1 MAMPTASQE
10 LVRAVALEHDLERL
24 QDELEVVPELAI
36 ATDIVVVEAHLT
48 FERDVAAATDL
59 PNAGKARRHGEAHAV
74 PRLVFGHFRRNRR
87 ARSDNGHIAF
97 ENVDE
102 LRQFIEAELAENV
115 SKRVNTRV
123 VLHLEGLA
131 ASLVLGHEFFSAFF
145 GVNVHAA
152 ELVHGEQRAVL
163 ANASLLEDD
172 RALRVADFDGERTEQ
187 QERREY
193 NQCSRRA
200 GDVYNPLDDVPKA
213 DLVRVDP
220 DVRKV
225 QTVQREEASVSAVE
239 FLQLVVHFEVVLFLV
254 AGVKVCL
261 ENRGLGLVAECL
273 DETCVVELVEDFL
286 ADAFERAHVGIQED
300 DADTAIV
307 AQITENIDKAQVRK
321 HRKNA
326 DFPRVFDNFGRTAP
340 AEHVVLVR
348 INLDE
353 KERLA
358 GAVRAQKFLVQPRL
372 EEPCGVNDIL

>member
-1 MAMPTASQE
+1 M
-10 LVRAVALEHDLERL
+10 
-24 QDELEVVPELAI
+24 
-36 ATDIVVVEAHLT
+36 
-48 FERDVAAATDL
+48 
-59 PNAGKARRHGEAHAV
+59 
-74 PRLVFGHFRRNRR
+74 
-87 ARSDNGHIAF
+87 
-97 ENVDE
+97 
-102 LRQFIEAELAENV
+102 
-115 SKRVNTRV
+115 
-123 VLHLEGLA
+123 
-131 ASLVLGHEFFSAFF
+131 
-145 GVNVHAA
+145 
-152 ELVHGEQRAVL
+152 
-163 ANASLLEDD
+163 
-172 RALRVADFDGERTEQ
+172 
-187 QERREY
+187 
-193 NQCSRRA
+193 
-200 GDVYNPLDDVPKA
+200 PKA

-273 DETCVVELVEDFL
+273 DEPCVIELVEDLL

-353 KERLA
+353 KERFA